1 MLWKAQIDAA
11 QATTANPATVEATD
25 GAGNTIDVIAD
36 GYGTVGNLTLAVITG
51 ANMAAAVSITGG
63 IGAPNTGGDT
73 EIYGVVN
80 SMSYY
85 DKTDAATA
93 NITTTTSLINEIIGQ
108 AAGNPAQDSQAGL
121 ARGEREREWIL
132 RPSTQY
138 CLYMKSLNANDN
150 IHTLDIHWYEVDHK
164 DGTSSH

>member
-1 MLWKAQIDAA
+1 
-11 QATTANPATVEATD
+11 
-25 GAGNTIDVIAD
+25 
-36 GYGTVGNLTLAVITG
+36 
-51 ANMAAAVSITGG
+51 MAAAVSITGG

-85 DKTDAATA
+85 DKTD
-93 NITTTTSLINEIIGQ
+93 
-108 AAGNPAQDSQAGL
+108 SQAGL
-121 ARGEREREWIL
+121 ARGEREWIL